1 MKSSKKRLLGSASYY
16 VEVITSERAFNDT
29 IKGTLLLYDGR
40 SMERE
45 AKFESFNELAHECA
59 LFWQEKTGNLPVKR
73 RLAFWFE
80 ELFQDLAVVAADVS
94 RLLPMISDAIQEL
107 PTLNP
112 VDDITQ
118 APVSPSSAREVRL
131 QPRGSVSS
139 KYTTRELIELGAE
152 DRAKE
157 RDVRNNLSEK
167 EERNNLAEKEERN
180 NLAEKEERKNQ
191 TTDDD

>member
-16 VEVITSERAFNDT
+16 VEVITSERAFKDT

-40 SMERE
+40 SMEKE
-45 AKFESFNELAHECA
+45 AKFDDFNELAHECA

-80 ELFQDLAVVAADVS
+80 ELFQDLAIVAADVN
-94 RLLPMISDAIQEL
+94 RLLPMISEAIQEL

-112 VDDITQ
+112 VEEAEQ
-118 APVSPSSAREVRL
+118 SKVAPTSAREVRL
-131 QPRGSVSS
+131 QPKGSVSS
-139 KYTTRELIELGAE
+139 KYTTRELIERDAE

-157 RDVRNNLSEK
+157 S
-167 EERNNLAEKEERN
+167 EERNNKN
-180 NLAEKEERKNQ
+180 NG
-191 TTDDD
+191 D

>member
-1 MKSSKKRLLGSASYY
+1 MKSSKTRLLGSSSYF
-16 VEVITSERAFNDT
+16 VEVLTSERVFKDD

-40 SMERE
+40 SMEKE
-45 AKFESFNELAHECA
+45 TKFDTFNELAHECA

-80 ELFQDLAVVAADVS
+80 ELFQDLAIVAADVN

-112 VDDITQ
+112 FEESDKSSI
-118 APVSPSSAREVRL
+118 APTSAQEVRL
-131 QPRGSVSS
+131 QPKGSVSS
-139 KYTTRELIELGAE
+139 KYTTRELIELSAE

-157 RDVRNNLSEK
+157 SEDRNNK
-167 EERNNLAEKEERN
+167 NNG
-180 NLAEKEERKNQ
+180 
-191 TTDDD
+191 D